1 MTTTNRIIAAAAAA
15 PLLLAGAG
23 QALADSR
30 AVYDTPDGEFTVEY
44 RDADNLRI
52 GLPGPERQFLLIAGG
67 EGHVLGR
74 DDEGWYAISADQITE
89 LSGEASSQPD
99 VRIEPLGEEE
109 MIAGFVGELYRLDQ
123 GDDWAGDW
131 EEIDRI
137 VLSDDAR
144 LRGIGQA
151 FERMGEMFEVVEQDA
166 EMVGVGQV
174 DTSEYTLLRSR
185 DMKLKEFSSD
195 SLPDHSFTLP
205 PDVRHRD
212 LMAEAEQ
219 AREQAADGEDSGS
232 DEPGWLG
239 RQIRGTGEDAR
250 DDAAGETRGEV
261 RDRVRDGVRSLFD

>member
-1 MTTTNRIIAAAAAA
+1 MTTTNRIIAAAAA
-15 PLLLAGAG
+15 PLLLAATG

-30 AVYDTPDGEFTVEY
+30 AAYDTPDGEFTVEY

-52 GLPGPERQFLLIAGG
+52 GLPGPERQFLLIADG

-74 DDEGWYAISADQITE
+74 DDDGWYAISTEQIAE
-89 LSGEASSQPD
+89 LSGDAPSQPD
-99 VRIEPLGEEE
+99 VRIEPLGQEE
-109 MIAGFVGELYRLDQ
+109 MVAGFVGELYRLDE
-123 GDDWAGDW
+123 GDDWAGEW

-137 VLSDDAR
+137 VLSDDTR

-151 FERMGEMFEVVEQDA
+151 FQRMGELFEGVEQDA

-185 DMKLKEFSSD
+185 DMELTEFSSD
-195 SLPDHSFTLP
+195 TLPDHSFSLP

-212 LMAEAEQ
+212 LVAEVEQ
-219 AREQAADGEDSGS
+219 ARERAPEGEVDGS